1 MDIYFDNNLIKFT
14 KSMSIFNRIFNTKAS
29 LPPVNEPLPNVTIN
43 YNRRIL
49 TNSEQDIYKIYKDS
63 SLLQSCV
70 NLFTNEFLSA
80 PLKPYVN
87 EKRSENIALDIFT
100 IDILKELIFQI
111 LLAGTGFLYKIRNS
125 AGQLVNV
132 QVLSGFHITKTFD
145 TNGYIKDWTYQ
156 TAKGTFTLPPD
167 DCIGFTWFSTNP
179 DDKDFGIS
187 PILPVQGSAT
197 QIIELQRFVT
207 EMTEN
212 DFVPRTILS
221 APTETNLTYAQQKLI
236 MDSVREEFQNNN
248 GSIKVLNG
256 GWTLNRL
263 SLGLDDLDISA
274 LRIVPETDIC
284 NSFQIPV
291 TLIQTIAGQNN
302 STYNNVET
310 ARKFFI
316 QNTISGFWSK
326 IEQVIN
332 SNFSYEFPSQP
343 EWFFETADLASMQE
357 DNAEKFTRLNELFKS
372 NVISRSEFRSELD
385 LEDIDGGTQVYYQDL
400 LFGSTTT
407 FVEPEET
414 ITEPI
419 VAVASGLKRAVK
431 KKV

>member
-1 MDIYFDNNLIKFT
+1 
-14 KSMSIFNRIFNTKAS
+14 MSIFQKIFSKAS
-29 LPPVNEPLPNVTIN
+29 IAPVNEPLPNVTIN

-80 PLKPYVN
+80 PLKPYQN
-87 EKRSENIALDIFT
+87 DQRSENIALDIFT

-111 LLAGTGFLYKIRNS
+111 LLAGTGFLYKIRNGS
-125 AGQLVNV
+125 GQLVNV

-145 TNGYIKDWTYQ
+145 QNGYIKDWQYQ
-156 TAKGTFTLPPD
+156 TAKGTFTIATD
-167 DCIGFTWFSTNP
+167 DCIGFSWFSTNP

-187 PILPVQGSAT
+187 PILPVSGSAT

-221 APTETNLTYAQQKLI
+221 APTETNLTYTQQKLI

-326 IEQVIN
+326 IEQIIN

-343 EWFFETADLASMQE
+343 EWYFETADLASMQE
-357 DNAEKFTRLNELFKS
+357 DNAEKFSRLNALFQS
-372 NVISRSEFRSELD
+372 NVISRSEFRAELD
-385 LEDIDGGTQVYYQDL
+385 LEDIDGGSAVYYQTL
-400 LFGSTTT
+400 LNQSTTAT
-407 FVEPEET
+407 VEPLEP
-414 ITEPI
+414 IVEPI
-419 VAVASGLKRAVK
+419 VAIASQPVKRKRAKVVK
-431 KKV
+431 K

>member
-1 MDIYFDNNLIKFT
+1 
-14 KSMSIFNRIFNTKAS
+14 MSIFQKIFSKAS
-29 LPPVNEPLPNVTIN
+29 IAPVNEPLPNVTIN

-80 PLKPYVN
+80 PLKPYQN
-87 EKRSENIALDIFT
+87 DQRSENIALDIFT

-111 LLAGTGFLYKIRNS
+111 LLAGTGFLYKIRNGS
-125 AGQLVNV
+125 GQLVNV

-145 TNGYIKDWTYQ
+145 QNGYIKDWQYQ
-156 TAKGTFTLPPD
+156 TAKGTFTIATD
-167 DCIGFTWFSTNP
+167 DCIGFSWFSTNP

-187 PILPVQGSAT
+187 PILPVSGSAT

-221 APTETNLTYAQQKLI
+221 APTETNLTYTQQKLI

-326 IEQVIN
+326 VEQIIN

-343 EWFFETADLASMQE
+343 EWYFETADLASMQE
-357 DNAEKFTRLNELFKS
+357 DNAEKFSRLNALFQS
-372 NVISRSEFRSELD
+372 NVISRSEFRAELD
-385 LEDIDGGTQVYYQDL
+385 LEDIDGGSAVYYQTL
-400 LFGSTTT
+400 LNQSTTAT
-407 FVEPEET
+407 VEPLEP
-414 ITEPI
+414 IVEPI
-419 VAVASGLKRAVK
+419 VAIASQPVKRKRAKVVK
-431 KKV
+431 K

>member
-1 MDIYFDNNLIKFT
+1 
-14 KSMSIFNRIFNTKAS
+14 MSIFQKIFSKAS
-29 LPPVNEPLPNVTIN
+29 IAPVNEPLPNVTIN

-80 PLKPYVN
+80 PLKPYQN
-87 EKRSENIALDIFT
+87 DQRSENIALDIFT

-111 LLAGTGFLYKIRNS
+111 LLAGTGFLYKIRNGS
-125 AGQLVNV
+125 GQLVNV

-145 TNGYIKDWTYQ
+145 QNGYIKDWQYQ
-156 TAKGTFTLPPD
+156 TAKGTFTIATD
-167 DCIGFTWFSTNP
+167 DCIGFSWFSTNP

-187 PILPVQGSAT
+187 PILPVSGSAT

-221 APTETNLTYAQQKLI
+221 APTETNLTYTQQKLI

-326 IEQVIN
+326 VEQIIN

-343 EWFFETADLASMQE
+343 EWYFETADLASMQE
-357 DNAEKFTRLNELFKS
+357 DNAEKFSRLNALFQS
-372 NVISRSEFRSELD
+372 NVISRSEFRAELD
-385 LEDIDGGTQVYYQDL
+385 LEDIDQGQAIYYQDL
-400 LFGSTTT
+400 LFGSTAS
-407 FVEPEET
+407 FEQPLEP
-414 ITEPI
+414 IVEPI
-419 VAVASGLKRAVK
+419 VAIASQPVKRKRAKVVK
-431 KKV
+431 K